1 MIYIPLGRGSEVAM
15 SASGLYSAES
25 PTPIRQ
31 HSNSRSVSM
40 PPQRN
45 HWPGRTVPSQIGMDS
60 SIFGSRHESMPP
72 STFHNVGQLGMVTP
86 DPNLQPAGLNFL
98 SEDSMMLPLDGR
110 VSNIPASIPSLTSNA
125 LPYLDEPAGTGP
137 IRDFSRRRGIYWA
150 GAHVDSKRDST
161 ISRSSTSSMYTDRSI
176 SSKHSSTST
185 LASQGAR
192 LSGMPLSRPP
202 TLSSAA
208 IQSMAQFVDL
218 YPHPPLPVRAASA
231 QSTPQIPCDFP
242 PCTETFGRKAD
253 RDRHHS
259 QFHVPE
265 TLFTCLL
272 DTCNSECEDPC
283 TEKFHNSPCRKT
295 RADKM
300 KRHLA
305 SSHGI
310 DIKQSEIP
318 ESWRRFYLHSSNGW
332 TCGFCNEFLGTWAD
346 NEDVINGH
354 FESCM
359 LPETQSTVGVQ
370 EQTEPT
376 KESDVGNELNNSL
389 KRLSVQEKPE
399 PDEEVTLSEI

>member
-1 MIYIPLGRGSEVAM
+1 M
-15 SASGLYSAES
+15 SASGMYSAES
-25 PTPIRQ
+25 PAPIHQ
-31 HSNSRSVSM
+31 HSNPRSVSM
-40 PPQRN
+40 PPQHN

-72 STFHNVGQLGMVTP
+72 SAFHSIGQLGMVPP
-86 DPNLQPAGLNFL
+86 DHNIQSAGLNYL
-98 SEDSMMLPLDGR
+98 SEDSMMLPLEGT
-110 VSNIPASIPSLTSNA
+110 VSNIPAGVTSSLTSNA
-125 LPYLDEPAGTGP
+125 LPYPDEPSSTGP

-150 GAHVDSKRDST
+150 GPDVDSKRDSAM
-161 ISRSSTSSMYTDRSI
+161 SRSSTSSMYTDRSI

-185 LASQGAR
+185 LASQGAVI
-192 LSGMPLSRPP
+192 SGMPMSLPP
-202 TLSSAA
+202 TLSSATV
-208 IQSMAQFVDL
+208 QSMAQYVDL
-218 YPHPPLPVRAASA
+218 YPHPPLPVRAAST

-242 PCTETFGRKAD
+242 PCAETFGRKAD

-272 DTCNSECEDPC
+272 DTCTSECEDPC

-305 SSHGI
+305 KSHGI

-332 TCGFCNEFLGTWAD
+332 TCGFCNEFLGTWAG

-359 LPETQSTVGVQ
+359 LPDTKSTVDAQ
-370 EQTEPT
+370 EQVGPA
-376 KESDVGNELNNSL
+376 KETDVGNELNISL
-389 KRLSVQEKPE
+389 KRLSVQEKPDPNE
-399 PDEEVTLSEI
+399 KQSL

>member
-1 MIYIPLGRGSEVAM
+1 MGP
-15 SASGLYSAES
+15 SAIYSAES
-25 PTPIRQ
+25 PATRRE
-31 HSNSRSVSM
+31 HASSRSVSM

-45 HWPGRTVPSQIGMDS
+45 HWPGRTVPSQIGMNS
-60 SIFGSRHESMPP
+60 SIFGSRHDSMPP
-72 STFHNVGQLGMVTP
+72 STFHGAGQLGMVTQ
-86 DPNLQPAGLNFL
+86 DPNLHPAGLNYL
-98 SEDSMMLPLDGR
+98 SEDSIMLPMD
-110 VSNIPASIPSLTSNA
+110 SMIPNIAAGVPSLTSTT

-137 IRDFSRRRGIYWA
+137 HRDFSRRRGIYWA
-150 GAHVDSKRDST
+150 GAVDSKRDST

-218 YPHPPLPVRAASA
+218 YPHPPLPVGAAST
-231 QSTPQIPCDFP
+231 QSTLQIPCDFP

-259 QFHVPE
+259 QFHIPE

-272 DTCNSECEDPC
+272 DTCTSECEEPC

-305 SSHGI
+305 SSHGL

-318 ESWRRFYLHSSNGW
+318 ESWRRFYLHSTNGW
-332 TCGFCNEFLGTWAD
+332 TCGFCNEFLGTWTD

-359 LPETQSTVGVQ
+359 LPETHSTVDAQ
-370 EQTEPT
+370 EQAESKKEP
-376 KESDVGNELNNSL
+376 DVGNDLNNSL
-389 KRLSVQEKPE
+389 KRLSVQEKPD
-399 PDEEVTLSEI
+399 PDEKQSVAEI